1 MKISIG
7 ALLAVSLLFNC
18 HAYAEVSLTT
28 GAGYANMA
36 KELAKTFSETS
47 GSVAVKEKRDGK
59 QCANTDFHYSVLK
72 NRDRFKT
79 SRVFP
84 RRMFFPSEIKSAS
97 SVRRKASFGLCV
109 I

>member
-7 ALLAVSLLFNC
+7 ALLAVSLLFSC

-47 GSVAVKEKRDGK
+47 GSKVDRK
-59 QCANTDFHYSVLK
+59 SV
-72 NRDRFKT
+72 
-79 SRVFP
+79 V
-84 RRMFFPSEIKSAS
+84 
-97 SVRRKASFGLCV
+97 
-109 I
+109 

>member
-7 ALLAVSLLFNC
+7 ALLAVSLLFSC

-47 GSVAVKEKRDGK
+47 GSKVTENYGGRLPMETALTLSFRTK
-59 QCANTDFHYSVLK
+59 
-72 NRDRFKT
+72 
-79 SRVFP
+79 
-84 RRMFFPSEIKSAS
+84 
-97 SVRRKASFGLCV
+97 VR
-109 I
+109 